1 MLCGDD
7 QKCDVRKIVAR
18 MIKTNQDI
26 TGVQCIRNDDG
37 VLAVSDADKKI
48 AWTSYHNKLLNTQ
61 FALENNSLFQAGT
74 VSIVLCLIDWRII
87 RDSVSNMKNGKAA
100 GPSGLK
106 PEIVTTAGERFSM
119 TTHQVNQIIAEV
131 ISAEWKI
138 STFVNR

>member
-48 AWTSYHNKLLNTQ
+48 AWTSYHNKLLNKQ

-74 VSIVLCLIDWRII
+74 VSIVLCLID
-87 RDSVSNMKNGKAA
+87 
-100 GPSGLK
+100 
-106 PEIVTTAGERFSM
+106 
-119 TTHQVNQIIAEV
+119 
-131 ISAEWKI
+131 
-138 STFVNR
+138 